1 MEKGKSRDQSL
12 YEYLECLQL
21 EFITCEL
28 RKKVYFKKKDKSFYQ
43 RTMDRKKEKIEDIAG
58 RNFLPTIFS
67 DDIVKENMYARVYK
81 QHGYPNFI
89 YNSDADREEFLE
101 KDMEHYYSE
110 GAEVRVLME
119 NEKVEIGTVEERFFD
134 KELIHVKLRNGQATN
149 PYPMNRVTRI
159 L

>member
-21 EFITCEL
+21 EYITCEL
-28 RKKVYFKKKDKSFYQ
+28 RKKVYFKKKDKVFYQ

-67 DDIVKENMYARVYK
+67 DEAVRDNMYSSIYNS
-81 QHGYPNFI
+81 HGYPNFV
-89 YNSDADREEFLE
+89 YNSEADKEEFLE
-101 KDMEHYYSE
+101 KDKEHYYSE

-119 NEKVEIGTVEERFFD
+119 NEKVEIGVVEERFLD
-134 KELIHVKLRNGQATN
+134 EELIHVRLRFEEKAS
-149 PYPMNRVTRI
+149 PYPIDRVTRI